1 MLQSL
6 SSKDCPTS
14 LRHGNRHSF
23 GRRCN
28 ARQLEHDPVAS
39 FCIRLD
45 LLCGGGGS
53 FECRLLTQCRTSRS
67 DLPAFFAKLDMIWC
81 AGVSNKCTTTATSCY
96 IILHPRHEHVPIC
109 ANMCQYVPI
118 CANMCQYVPICANMC
133 QYVPICAM
141 FHRTCRRS
149 FSRPLPL
156 LPLDGNMSGHVL
168 GHLGRCR
175 LRRALKP

>member
-109 ANMCQYVPI
+109 ANMCQYVP
-118 CANMCQYVPICANMC
+118 CSTGLAEEASAGPCPCC
-133 QYVPICAM
+133 PWTG
-141 FHRTCRRS
+141 TC
-149 FSRPLPL
+149 P
-156 LPLDGNMSGHVL
+156 DMSLVILVGAGCGEH
-168 GHLGRCR
+168 
-175 LRRALKP
+175 

>member
-109 ANMCQYVPI
+109 ANMCHVPQDLQKKLQQ
-118 CANMCQYVPICANMC
+118 APALAALGREHV
-133 QYVPICAM
+133 
-141 FHRTCRRS
+141 RTCPWS
-149 FSRPLPL
+149 SWSVQAAESIEALESEHDAL
-156 LPLDGNMSGHVL
+156 LLE
-168 GHLGRCR
+168 
-175 LRRALKP
+175 AL